1 MAKPT
6 GFLEYTRQNAPKKLV
21 HERIQNYREFE
32 GLLGPKEINQQ
43 AARCMDC
50 GVPSCHAFGCPT
62 ENRIPDWNDLVYR
75 GQWQRALDILHSTD
89 NFPEFTGRVCP
100 APCETACTLG
110 INQPA
115 VSIRHIELQII
126 ENGWKNDWVVPQP
139 SAYRSGKKVAVVG
152 SGPAGM
158 AAAQQIARMGHEVI
172 LFEKS
177 DRIGGLLRY
186 GIPDFK
192 LEKSVIDRRLEQL
205 KKEGVVF
212 ETGVDVGVDISV
224 RYLKRTFDAVVITAG
239 STVPRN
245 LDVPGRDHP
254 GVHYA
259 MEFLTQQNK
268 LNAGDTIAPEDRISA
283 KDKHVLV
290 IGGGDTGSDCIGTS
304 IRQGARHVMQIEI
317 MPEPPMDRTPE
328 NPWPLWP
335 NIKRTSSSQE
345 EGCERQWA
353 ILTKEILGRGKVE
366 RVKMAR
372 LEWGGLDEKGRVSF
386 KEIPGSEFEV
396 KADLVLLAMGFIHV
410 EHGPLVADFEL
421 KTDPR
426 GNIIVDN
433 KYMTSQKG
441 VFAAGD
447 SVLGAS
453 LVVRALNQGRKVA
466 VGVDQYL
473 AGI

>member
-6 GFLEYTRQNAPKKLV
+6 GFLEYTREDAPKRLV
-21 HERIQNYREFE
+21 HERVKDYREFE
-32 GLLGPKEINQQ
+32 TMLPPEGIHNQ

-62 ENRIPDWNDLVYR
+62 QNRIPDWNDLVYR
-75 GQWQRALDILHSTD
+75 EQWQRALDVLHSTD

-100 APCETACTLG
+100 APCEAACTLG

-115 VSIRHIELQII
+115 VTIRQIELQII
-126 ENGWKNDWVVPQP
+126 ERGWKEGWVIPQP
-139 SAYRSGKKVAVVG
+139 SEYKSGKKVAIVG

-158 AAAQQIARMGHEVI
+158 AAAQQIARMGHEAI

-192 LEKSVIDRRLEQL
+192 LDKSVIDRRLKQL
-205 KKEGVVF
+205 EAEGVIF

-224 RYLKRTFDAVVITAG
+224 RYLQRTFDAVVITAG

-245 LDVPGRDHP
+245 LVAPGRDLD
-254 GVHYA
+254 GVYYA
-259 MEFLTQQNK
+259 MQFLTQQNK
-268 LNAGDTIAPEDRISA
+268 LNAGDEIPADQLISA

-304 IRQGARHVMQIEI
+304 IRQGARHVTQIEI
-317 MPEPPMDRTPE
+317 MPKPPAERTAD

-335 NIKRTSSSQE
+335 NIQRTSSSQE
-345 EGCERQWA
+345 EGCDRDWSV
-353 ILTKEILGRGKVE
+353 LTKEFVGKDKVE
-366 RVKMAR
+366 KVKAAKI
-372 LEWGGLDEKGRVSF
+372 EWSEPDENGRRNF
-386 KEIPGSEFEV
+386 TEIAGSEYEI

-410 EHGPLVADFEL
+410 EHGPLVTDYEL
-421 KTDPR
+421 KCDER
-426 GNIIVDN
+426 NNIIVDKN
-433 KYMTSQKG
+433 FMTNVPG

-453 LVVRALNQGRKVA
+453 LVVRALHQGRKA
-466 VGVDQYL
+466 AEGVDKYL
-473 AGI
+473 QTL